1 MDYYLYRIDETGEGD
16 IYGKFHSLSAA
27 AMSAKLLMIEELSFI
42 LSGDMNRVYFFNKD
56 RRWDYDL
63 LTERG
68 KLSFLDMYPSPYDYT

>member
-1 MDYYLYRIDETGEGD
+1 MDYYLYRIDETGDGD
-16 IYGKFHSLSAA
+16 IYGKFNSLSAA

-56 RRWDYDL
+56 RRWDYNL

-68 KLSFLDMYPSPYDYT
+68 RLSFLDMYPSPYDYT